1 MVPFLV
7 LWGRLRQHSANGTVL
22 AVILPI
28 AFVGTI
34 VYYFGSR
41 HPQVDVRLALLLVV
55 GSVFGAFIGARAM
68 HRLPETTLKMALA
81 LILLAVGVKELLF
94 P

>member
-1 MVPFLV
+1 MVPLLV
-7 LWGRLRQHSANGTVL
+7 LWGRVRQHSANGTVL

-28 AFVGTI
+28 AIVGTAI
-34 VYYFGSR
+34 YYFGSP
-41 HPQVDVRLALLLVV
+41 HPQVDVRLALLLVL

-68 HRLPETTLKMALA
+68 NRLPESTLKAMLA
-81 LILLAVGVKELLF
+81 LLLLAVGVKELVS

>member
-1 MVPFLV
+1 MVPLLV
-7 LWGRLRQHSANGTVL
+7 LWGRLRQRTANGTVL

-28 AFVGTI
+28 AIVGTL

-41 HPQVDVRLALLLVV
+41 HPQVDLRLALLLVL
-55 GSVFGAFIGARAM
+55 GSAGGAFLGARAM
-68 HRLPETTLKMALA
+68 NRLPERTLRLLMAG
-81 LILLAVGVKELLF
+81 LLLLVGVKELLL